1 MYIYQVCYIASE
13 LTRNGGIMKKGVIS
27 ILITLVLISATI
39 SNFAVVIGGKPT
51 CPPCTFPIVFD
62 GFITANLNT
71 PILININADLINR
84 FDDYNI
90 TDCLGSSNYE
100 IDDPNISTGAPFGC
114 GLITCN
120 SLAGTVHRFN
130 NQAIQYTATDPSY
143 CGLKDSFTFTAH
155 KLGEGGCGPENITIQ
170 VNININCPS
179 NPVANPDS
187 FSVCSNSCINLYVLA
202 NDSNYGTS
210 PVITVVDPATG
221 GAATPSGD
229 KIYYCAP
236 ETPGTYD
243 FNYTVRNGANTSNKA
258 KVTVTVND
266 CSSGTPPVA
275 NDDSFS
281 VCSNS
286 CSNLYVLGND
296 SNYGPSPVITVV
308 DPATDGTAT
317 PAGDKVYYCAPGKPG
332 NYEFSYTVRNGD
344 YSSNIAKVTV
354 TVSDCSSPPDE
365 PKEKVIAILL
375 YPLLDLEQLVILR
388 GPIAI
393 GGNIIS
399 LGDSG
404 IEAEPDGNIVS
415 LIDRGTNVVLD
426 GKVIAPLEIS
436 PGTQS
441 LIAQVENRGF
451 VTQTGV
457 GVRFEGLPEG
467 VSYKVDPASQII
479 KAHNLGTYTLTLTV
493 SPNVPQG
500 NYQIKAV
507 VYNRKGKT
515 DIVELELVVD

>member
-1 MYIYQVCYIASE
+1 
-13 LTRNGGIMKKGVIS
+13 MKKEIIS
-27 ILITLVLISATI
+27 LAFTLLLVSTAV
-39 SNFAVVIGGKPT
+39 SNFTLILGDRPT
-51 CPPCTFPIVFD
+51 CPPCSVPIVFD
-62 GFITANLNT
+62 GFITADLNT
-71 PILININADLINR
+71 PILININADLINK

-130 NQAIQYTATDPSY
+130 NQVIQYTATDPSY

-155 KLGEGGCGPENITIQ
+155 KLGQGGCGPENITIH
-170 VNININCPS
+170 VIININCPG

-187 FSVCSNSCINLYVLA
+187 FTVCSDSCINLYVLA
-202 NDSNYGTS
+202 NDSNYGTQ
-210 PVITVVDPATG
+210 PVINVVDSPTG
-221 GAATPSGD
+221 GTATPASD

-266 CSSGTPPVA
+266 CSPGTPPFA
-275 NDDSFS
+275 NDDSFT

-286 CSNLYVLGND
+286 CTNLYVLAND
-296 SNYGPSPVITVV
+296 SNYGPSPVIAVV
-308 DPATDGTAT
+308 DPATGGTAT
-317 PAGDKVYYCAPGKPG
+317 PSGDKIYYCASGKPG
-332 NYEFSYTVRNGD
+332 IYEFSYTVRNGE
-344 YSSNIAKVTV
+344 YTSNTAKVTV
-354 TVSDCSSPPDE
+354 TVSDCTTPPDE
-365 PKEKVIAILL
+365 GPKEKVIAILL
-375 YPLLDLEQLVILR
+375 YPLLDLERLIILR
-388 GPIAI
+388 GPLTL
-393 GGNIIS
+393 GGTITS

-404 IEAEPDGNIVS
+404 IETEPDGNIVS
-415 LIDRGTNVVLD
+415 LIDTGTNVVLD

-457 GVRFEGLPEG
+457 GIIFEGLPDG
-467 VSYKVDPASQII
+467 VSYKVGPASQII

-507 VYNRKGKT
+507 VYNSKGKT
-515 DIVELELVVD
+515 DTVDLELVVD